1 MTDLKTLAY
10 ELLSEAQSLLQNDGH
25 VNPAAVVITPS
36 ENIIFDL
43 EFTTDEERDE
53 LYAEMMDV
61 AREKSASAILS
72 VNDVYLD
79 DDAAAPI
86 RLEGEGWASLS
97 ESPREAIVVTVSGSG
112 FETWSLVSPYL
123 RSGEQFV
130 FQPPREMPDP
140 GGELP
145 LLGDWTGKTGAA

>member
-10 ELLSEAQSLLQNDGH
+10 ELLSEAQSILQNDGH

-36 ENIIFDL
+36 ENLIFDL

-79 DDAAAPI
+79 DVAAAPI
-86 RLEGEGWASLS
+86 RLEGEGWGTLS

-112 FETWSLVSPYL
+112 FETWSLVSAYL
-123 RSGEQFV
+123 RRAEQYV

>member
-10 ELLSEAQSLLQNDGH
+10 ELLSEAQSILQNDGH

-86 RLEGEGWASLS
+86 RLEGEGWGTLS

-123 RSGEQFV
+123 RRGEQYV

>member
-1 MTDLKTLAY
+1 MTDLKALAY
-10 ELLSEAQSLLQNDGH
+10 ELLGEAQSILQHDGH

-43 EFTTDEERDE
+43 EFETDEDREE

-72 VNDVYLD
+72 VNDVYLG
-79 DDAAAPI
+79 DDAATHV
-86 RLEGEGWASLS
+86 RLEGEGWGALS
-97 ESPREAIVVTVSGSG
+97 EPPREAIVVTVSGSG
-112 FETWSLVSPYL
+112 FETWSLVSPYF
-123 RSGEQFV
+123 RGGEQVV

>member
-10 ELLSEAQSLLQNDGH
+10 ELLSEAQSILQNDGH

-36 ENIIFDL
+36 ENLIFDL

-61 AREKSASAILS
+61 AKEKSATAILS
-72 VNDVYLD
+72 VNDVFLD
-79 DDAAAPI
+79 DALAAPI
-86 RLEGEGWASLS
+86 RMEGEGWGTLS
-97 ESPREAIVVTVSGSG
+97 ESPREAVVVTVSGSG

-123 RSGEQFV
+123 RRGEQYV

>member
-10 ELLSEAQSLLQNDGH
+10 ELLSEAQSILQNDGH

-36 ENIIFDL
+36 ENLIFDL

-61 AREKSASAILS
+61 AREKNASAILS

-79 DDAAAPI
+79 DEAAAPI
-86 RLEGEGWASLS
+86 RLEGEGWGTLS
-97 ESPREAIVVTVSGSG
+97 ESPREAVVVTVSGSG

-123 RSGEQFV
+123 RRGEQFI